1 MGPQGFTQTIKMPN
15 GQEITLNTGR
25 YAKQADG
32 SVMLRC
38 GDTVILATVCS
49 ATEVAPETDFFPLS
63 VDYREKYYSTGK
75 FPGGFFKREA
85 KPSDYEVLISRL
97 IDRALRPLF
106 PDDYHAETIV
116 QVNLLSNDKEQT
128 PDALALWPPLPPSA
142 CPTSPSMARFRKC
155 AWPSSATN
163 TSSTRP
169 SPKWRKPASN

>member
-1 MGPQGFTQTIKMPN
+1 MGPTGFTQTIHMPN

-32 SVMLRC
+32 SVVLRC

-63 VDYREKYYSTGK
+63 VDYREKYYATGK

-116 QVNLLSNDKEQT
+116 QVNLLSNDKVFFNRIYSIK
-128 PDALALWPPLPPSA
+128 L
-142 CPTSPSMARFRKC
+142 
-155 AWPSSATN
+155 SSIY
-163 TSSTRP
+163 
-169 SPKWRKPASN
+169 SNDWNNYICICS

>member
-1 MGPQGFTQTIKMPN
+1 MGPQGFTQTIHMPN

-38 GDTVILATVCS
+38 GDTVLLATVCS

-63 VDYREKYYSTGK
+63 VDYREKYYATGK

-116 QVNLLSNDKEQT
+116 QVNLLSNGKEQT
-128 PDALALWPPLPPSA
+128 PVVLTSVGLADS
-142 CPTSPSMARFRKC
+142 
-155 AWPSSATN
+155 
-163 TSSTRP
+163 
-169 SPKWRKPASN
+169 WRNMKLK

>member
-1 MGPQGFTQTIKMPN
+1 MGPVGFTQTIHMPN

-75 FPGGFFKREA
+75 IPGGFFKREA
-85 KPSDYEVLISRL
+85 KPSDYEVL
-97 IDRALRPLF
+97 
-106 PDDYHAETIV
+106 
-116 QVNLLSNDKEQT
+116 N
-128 PDALALWPPLPPSA
+128 
-142 CPTSPSMARFRKC
+142 
-155 AWPSSATN
+155 
-163 TSSTRP
+163 STGLKLDHP
-169 SPKWRKPASN
+169 